1 MIQQMKF
8 CVCQRNSTKLGKPSK
23 QAEKLKSRKM
33 KDESRMMKKD
43 EGWWFL
49 AVDGFWFM
57 TDEQTDICECRVAF
71 ATEKS
76 VHFLGKENFLK
87 FSPENY
93 LLTHKNLKFW
103 SLLRGILTLEG
114 GI

>member
-71 ATEKS
+71 TTENKRFYYS
-76 VHFLGKENFLK
+76 YDCRDLYSYIEWW
-87 FSPENY
+87 
-93 LLTHKNLKFW
+93 T
-103 SLLRGILTLEG
+103 IL
-114 GI
+114 

>member
-43 EGWWFL
+43 EG
-49 AVDGFWFM
+49 
-57 TDEQTDICECRVAF
+57 
-71 ATEKS
+71 
-76 VHFLGKENFLK
+76 
-87 FSPENY
+87 
-93 LLTHKNLKFW
+93 
-103 SLLRGILTLEG
+103 
-114 GI
+114 